1 MADSKPKETKKEE
14 EEEEQGEEDYS
25 SSDDSDYT
33 TDSDEEEGEEVTGD
47 AEEKGEETRQEEEEE
62 QEDSKSDDDQV
73 DEEELWNFPP
83 DNEHWTE
90 EDLGE
95 HWEDYW
101 GDTRAVGWDP
111 NMVSEA
117 SWEKYE
123 KLWNEGK
130 PGPPGTPYYVPYRKF
145 YPPIPDNHFDIQTPE
160 DVIEELER
168 TEEFLLWY
176 SYLFKNGSSYEGTVW
191 DDLAHGKGVYTTA
204 FDLCRYEGD
213 WFQNMMQGHGVIEVD
228 LPVDEPIPDSEEAI
242 KAKEEGQILRSDYMN
257 PFDREWLKMDI
268 EEQFEEH
275 GRVMKSW
282 VEKDGWIEEYGE
294 LPEKGHYKYAG
305 QWKHSRFH
313 GCGVYEVNGRSLW
326 GKFYFGE
333 LLPDAEECNV
343 ELSALHASL
352 GEVAAAKARMFANK
366 PDGMVRQVKGPFDD
380 PQHPYMYE
388 EEDLWMAPGF
398 INAYYEVPEDWKV
411 YVEDL
416 DNEREMWLNSFMRAP
431 FVVPMPPELEYM
443 WTEEEDEFVL
453 LGNRPS
459 AMLELNPENVE
470 RASEDLQGNVLLHVP
485 TGRIINWVTDAQGKL
500 RFFFQPITENGE
512 VIPEAIIP
520 LEQGFDEYMKD
531 EKDET
536 EDSGSKT
543 KNFFQQFKEAW
554 AKSSEQHQKDREKRR
569 EELKKKWKQEDQAR
583 EFQQKLKRAERFL
596 AYQIKL
602 EELRA
607 ERKSKSAPKDEA
619 VDKTQSGES
628 FQEQQEEDEE
638 AKSPEGDVDES
649 KEAEASKHDEEN
661 TSQEDQEDKEDDKKP
676 RSFGKVA
683 LVGIDDEPAGFKHM
697 SKERGSIFPTA
708 FASLTMGPR
717 MAVGEG
723 FKSKVGRVV
732 ADLWHQS
739 RQFRLCHMRSEKQCV
754 PTSKGQKTT
763 LHVRPSFISDD
774 LRLRVSC
781 VSQKPACKTV
791 FRTKHSM
798 QRVVRFL
805 KKPGG
810 IGAAHYSSKRISR
823 SQQQSKVD
831 TIWTKPVFEFLSMAL
846 PVEQ

>member
-242 KAKEEGQILRSDYMN
+242 KAKEEGQILRSDYMD

-282 VEKDGWIEEYGE
+282 VERDGWIEEYGE

-569 EELKKKWKQEDQAR
+569 GELKKKWKQEDEAR

-596 AYQIKL
+596 AYQIKI

-739 RQFRLCHMRSEKQCV
+739 RQFRLCHMRSENQCV

-831 TIWTKPVFEFLSMAL
+831 TIWMKPVYEFLSMAL